1 MKSRLVFLLLIVS
14 TLSGCSATARLYPVQ
29 GPLSAQTPLPVYL
42 AKLTGALNSGSI
54 SAVLNDGEIGKGRWH
69 VIHRVIPAKGADAAT
84 DPTAFNMSA
93 EWDFV
98 YGPGFYVSHVLGARQ
113 YARAV
118 VTGNKGT
125 VLNVEMYKPN
135 NEENNTPSAIKGVAK
150 DNNNN
155 VFKLAF

>member
-69 VIHRVIPAKGADAAT
+69 VIHRVIPPKGADAAT

>member
-1 MKSRLVFLLLIVS
+1 MKSRLLFLLLIVS
-14 TLSGCSATARLYPVQ
+14 TLSGCTATARLYPVQ

-42 AKLTGALNSGSI
+42 AKLNGALNSGSI
-54 SAVLNDGEIGKGRWH
+54 SAVLNDGEVGKGRWQ
-69 VIHRVIPAKGADAAT
+69 VVHRVTPPKGADAAT
-84 DPTAFNMSA
+84 DHSAFNMSA

-125 VLNVEMYKPN
+125 VLNVEMYKPS

>member
-1 MKSRLVFLLLIVS
+1 MKSRLVFLLLVVS

-29 GPLSAQTPLPVYL
+29 GPLSTQTPLPVYL

-54 SAVLNDGEIGKGRWH
+54 SAVLNDGEVGKGGWQ
-69 VIHRVIPAKGADAAT
+69 VVHRVTPVKGADAAT

-98 YGPGFYVSHVLGARQ
+98 YGPGFYVSHVLGTRQ
-113 YARAV
+113 YARAL